1 MAVRVR
7 PTTAPAYD
15 RRVTVPMAV
24 EHPDRRIE
32 QDLAASRL
40 LVWNRRPIGFGGR
53 ERTAYLLAKRTVDL
67 VIGTLLLVLLS
78 PLMVAIAL
86 GVKLTSPGPV
96 LFVQQRAGARRR
108 RGRGGDEIVWEARS
122 FACYKFRTMTQGADE
137 SVHISHV
144 EAFVQGALEGRDGD
158 FKLRDDLRVTPFG
171 AFLRRTSL
179 DELPQL
185 INVVKGDMS
194 LVGPR
199 PVPLY
204 EVNAYP
210 RSAHLERL
218 MARPGITGLWQVKGR
233 SRVEFESMV
242 GMDIQYI
249 RRQSI
254 LLDLALIVMTVPS
267 VLLRRGAR

>member
-7 PTTAPAYD
+7 PTTAPTYE
-15 RRVTVPMAV
+15 RRAV
-24 EHPDRRIE
+24 SSTTTGRTDRRIE
-32 QDLAASRL
+32 EGIAASRL

-53 ERTAYLLAKRTVDL
+53 ESGAYLLAKRAVDL
-67 VIGTLLLVLLS
+67 VVGLALLVVLS

-86 GVKLTSPGPV
+86 GIALTSRGPV
-96 LFVQQRAGARRR
+96 FFVQQRAGARRR

-122 FACYKFRTMTQGADE
+122 FACFKFRTMTQGADE
-137 SVHISHV
+137 SVHISHI
-144 EAFVQGALEGRDGD
+144 EAFVQGALESQDGD
-158 FKLRDDLRVTPFG
+158 FKLRDDARVTRFG

-233 SRVEFESMV
+233 SRVEFEGMV